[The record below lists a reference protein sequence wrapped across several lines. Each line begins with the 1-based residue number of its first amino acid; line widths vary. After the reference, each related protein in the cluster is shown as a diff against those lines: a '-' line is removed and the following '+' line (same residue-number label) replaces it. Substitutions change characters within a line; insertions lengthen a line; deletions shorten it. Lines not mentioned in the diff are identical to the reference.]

1 MINYKQGG
9 FYMQISTKFTIAVHI
24 ITCIDYFKDT
34 LPVTSSFLAGSVG
47 VNPVIIR
54 GVMSKLKEAGIIA
67 ISQGKSGMTLA
78 RPLTEITFYDV
89 YKVTE
94 CVNETGLF
102 HMHENPNPNCPVGK
116 NIQMAMEG
124 RLRDIQAV
132 MEQKMKETTIAD
144 VAVDI
149 REKIKQAG

>member
-1 MINYKQGG
+1 
-9 FYMQISTKFTIAVHI
+9 
-24 ITCIDYFKDT
+24 
-34 LPVTSSFLAGSVG
+34 
-47 VNPVIIR
+47 
-54 GVMSKLKEAGIIA
+54 
-67 ISQGKSGMTLA
+67 MTLA